1 MKKLIFL
8 LLIFISCYR
17 CEKDDSFHYS
27 SSLIGKWSWLR
38 TCGGFA
44 GCLGP
49 KEEHITITLVINSD
63 SIYNNYV
70 NDTLRT
76 SSRFHTYE
84 SISADGKDTL
94 RVIKFDSGGSEN
106 FSIIHD
112 TLAMGNNLFGSI
124 YRRVK

>member
-8 LLIFISCYR
+8 LLIFIYCCG
-17 CEKDDSFHYS
+17 CEKDDSIRYS

-49 KEEHITITLVINSD
+49 KEEHITITLVITND
-63 SIYNNYV
+63 SVYNDYV
-70 NDTLRT
+70 NDTLRI

-84 SISADGKDTL
+84 SITADGKDTL
-94 RVIKFDSGGSEN
+94 NVIKFDNGGQEY
-106 FSIIHD
+106 FSIDHD
-112 TLAMGNNLFGSI
+112 TLSMGDNILGSI
-124 YRRVK
+124 YRRIK